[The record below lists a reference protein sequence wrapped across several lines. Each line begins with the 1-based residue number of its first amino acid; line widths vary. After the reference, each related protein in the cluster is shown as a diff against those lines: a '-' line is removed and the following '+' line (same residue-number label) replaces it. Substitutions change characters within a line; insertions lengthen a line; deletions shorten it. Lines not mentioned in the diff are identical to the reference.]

1 MTEKGR
7 KMMEKS
13 TLGLSQKAYYYKYS
27 ENVCSLVMQPKIELR
42 GNLRR
47 LDGLIRVLIRTLA
60 I

>member
-7 KMMEKS
+7 KMMVKS
-13 TLGLSQKAYYYKYS
+13 TLGMSQKAYYNKYS

-42 GNLRR
+42 GNLRC

>member
-7 KMMEKS
+7 KMMGKG

-27 ENVCSLVMQPKIELR
+27 ENVCSFVMQLKIELR

>member
-1 MTEKGR
+1 
-7 KMMEKS
+7 MEKIA
-13 TLGLSQKAYYYKYS
+13 LGLSQKAYYYKYS

-42 GNLRR
+42 GNLRC

>member
-7 KMMEKS
+7 KMIEKS
-13 TLGLSQKAYYYKYS
+13 TLGMSQKAYYYKYS

-42 GNLRR
+42 
-47 LDGLIRVLIRTLA
+47 A

>member
-42 GNLRR
+42 GQFKTSGRI
-47 LDGLIRVLIRTLA
+47 D
-60 I
+60 